1 MFRSGLKSFRCFFH
15 RSVWVYGDF
24 RGFSR
29 FGDLLAG
36 RAPEQAPAV
45 SDPARSETLEDSN
58 RILLISG
65 GFGRISEDLR
75 GSRKLRRDPEP
86 AGKPTACAF
95 WWKSMN
101 FLEFPWIS
109 TTAQGGPPL
118 FGPLFFLHGSKSSTA
133 RDRCSGPEVG
143 PSDMIRGSFS
153 SVFAQRIRI
162 RKSWRIW
169 SNEAHQVAALSGN
182 PGSKK

>member
-1 MFRSGLKSFRCFFH
+1 MVFQGLGTS
-15 RSVWVYGDF
+15 W
-24 RGFSR
+24 
-29 FGDLLAG
+29 
-36 RAPEQAPAV
+36 PAELPSKLRRV
-45 SDPARSETLEDSN
+45 SEPARSEDLEDFN

-86 AGKPTACAF
+86 ASKPTACAF
-95 WWKSMN
+95 QWKSMN

-118 FGPLFFLHGSKSSTA
+118 FGPLFFLKCSKGSTA
-133 RDRCSGPEVG
+133 RDRCSDPEVG

-169 SNEAHQVAALSGN
+169 TNEVRPLPALSEN
-182 PGSKK
+182 LGSKK